1 MDRANLAPDSGQLCL
16 MDSTTQKKRD
26 YISKAI
32 DDLNRKFGTNMVS
45 IGLVNLKKQEHNAIA
60 FGNIPKQ

>member
-1 MDRANLAPDSGQLCL
+1 MLNRFKQSE
-16 MDSTTQKKRD
+16 KRD

-45 IGLVNLKKQEHNAIA
+45 IGLVKLKKKEHNAIA